1 MKKKLLILLTLIL
14 AVSCSKEVLKPSG
27 KVLFET
33 TVESGAGSVDV
44 LVKTSGVWSASSLSE
59 WIIVDQDLH
68 KDNYVITLL
77 YSSNRSI
84 EGQVRPER
92 SGRVLVRSYDGGQC
106 DTLVINQRGM
116 EL

>member
-1 MKKKLLILLTLIL
+1 MKKILLILVILIL
-14 AVSCSKEVLKPSG
+14 AASCTKEVLKPVG
-27 KVLFET
+27 KVIFET
-33 TVESGAGSVDV
+33 TVESEAGSLNV
-44 LVKTSGVWSASSLSE
+44 LVNTSGVWSASSLSE
-59 WIIVDQDLH
+59 WIVVDQNLH
-68 KDNYVITLL
+68 KDKYVISLL

-84 EGQVRPER
+84 EGQVRTER